1 MCSMLKKTIV
11 IAVLLSVFSA
21 TFVLGQRAYS
31 DTIRLQMPNKT
42 TVEYAMHYR
51 RDKPRRCND
60 EKLEEQKEFKNSLRS
75 FLKRWEVLGITNLE
89 EKKPLF
95 IKDSGTKIEI
105 LEKKPTTEVLF
116 PKGTKLV
123 LTIKGKHKLRISQAT
138 SDLYIYFDSLNQLE
152 ELLDYDIEKILKS
165 SDEKLLAAASDKKNK
180 KTPLK
185 AWLSVDKSDNV
196 GLTYQKFV
204 NKKRKFPDYL
214 YFRVSPNI
222 ENVNGRWLVGCSID
236 LAYVLNA
243 NTRFGISYEGMYNFS
258 ETQETNISEWLDV
271 SFALSERT
279 IGGLGWGGISLGY
292 LVNHKGGFFDNHKFR
307 MGFPFSISERVTITP
322 EFYFKDFF
330 KQSKEENEYLGVKI
344 SFHLF

>member
-1 MCSMLKKTIV
+1 MCIMLKKTIV
-11 IAVLLSVFSA
+11 ITVLLSVFST
-21 TFVLGQRAYS
+21 TFVLGQKKYS

-42 TVEYAMHYR
+42 TIEYAMHYR
-51 RDKPRRCND
+51 RDKPRRYND
-60 EKLEEQKEFKNSLRS
+60 KKLEEQKEFENSLRS
-75 FLKRWEVLGITNLE
+75 FLKRWEVLGITNLK

-105 LEKKPTTEVLF
+105 SERNLTTKVLF
-116 PKGTKLV
+116 PEDTKLV
-123 LTIKGKHKLRISQAT
+123 LTIKGKHKLRISQSV
-138 SDLYIYFDSLNQLE
+138 SDLYIYFDSFNQLE

-165 SDEKLLAAASDKKNK
+165 SDKKLFIAASDKKNK
-180 KTPLK
+180 RTPLQ

-204 NKKRKFPDYL
+204 QKKRKHPDYL
-214 YFRVSPNI
+214 YFGISPNI
-222 ENVNGRWLVGCSID
+222 ENINGKWLAGCSID

-271 SFALSERT
+271 SVAASTRT
-279 IGGLGWGGISLGY
+279 MGGIGWIGISLGY

-307 MGFPFSISERVTITP
+307 IGAPFSISENITVSP
-322 EFYFKDFF
+322 EIYFKDFF
-330 KQSKEENEYLGVKI
+330 KESKDGNEYLGVKV